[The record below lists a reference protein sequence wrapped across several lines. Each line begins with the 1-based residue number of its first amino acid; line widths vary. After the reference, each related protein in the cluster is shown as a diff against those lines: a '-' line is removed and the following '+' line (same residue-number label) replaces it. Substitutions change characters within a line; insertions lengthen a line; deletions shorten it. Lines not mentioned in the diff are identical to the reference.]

1 MLEQILIGYSLGAL
15 IGYLALRAGALNT
28 SGAWAAAIVGGAI
41 FGFGGLGWAVL
52 LLMFFVSSSAL
63 SRAFRS
69 RKAAIDE
76 KYAKG
81 AQRDWGQVLAN
92 GGLGALLAIAAA
104 LLPGQEWPWLA
115 FIGAMAAVN
124 ADTWAT
130 ELGVL
135 NPTPPRLIT
144 TGKVV
149 ERGTSGGV
157 SLAGYLAVMAASAL
171 LGLAA
176 LPFSTGSWLATL
188 AVAVAGGLAG
198 STLDSLLG
206 ASVQAIYYCPSC
218 QKETER
224 HPSHSCG
231 STTHHRRGWRWMD
244 NDWVNFAC
252 SLAGA
257 LGAALAGMLLLG

>member
-1 MLEQILIGYSLGAL
+1 MFEQIAIGYSCGAL
-15 IGYLALRAGALNT
+15 IGYLAHKAGALNT
-28 SGAWAAAIVGGAI
+28 SGAWAAAMVGGTI

-63 SRAFRS
+63 SRAFRT
-69 RKAAIDE
+69 RKTAIDE

-81 AQRDWGQVLAN
+81 SQRDWGQVLAN
-92 GGLGALLAIAAA
+92 GGLSALLAVSAV
-104 LLPGQEWPWLA
+104 LVTGQEWLWLA

-144 TGKVV
+144 TGQVV
-149 ERGTSGGV
+149 ERGTSGGI
-157 SLAGYLAVMAASAL
+157 SLVGYLAVLGGSAVV
-171 LGLAA
+171 GLAA
-176 LPFSTGSWLATL
+176 LPFTAGNWLVTIAIAL
-188 AVAVAGGLAG
+188 AGGLAG

-206 ASVQAIYYCPSC
+206 ASLQAIYYCPSC
-218 QKETER
+218 QRETER

-231 STTHHRRGWRWMD
+231 STTTHRRGWRWLD
-244 NDWVNFAC
+244 NDWVNFSC

-257 LGAALAGMLLLG
+257 IGAVAAGMLLLG

>member
-1 MLEQILIGYSLGAL
+1 MFEQIVMGYLCSAI
-15 IGYLALRAGALNT
+15 IGYLAHRAGALNA

-41 FGFGGLGWAVL
+41 FGFGGLGWAAL
-52 LLMFFVSSSAL
+52 LMMFFVSSSAL
-63 SRAFRS
+63 SRAFRN
-69 RKAAIDE
+69 RKSAIDE

-81 AQRDWGQVLAN
+81 SQRDWGQVLAN

-104 LLPGQEWPWLA
+104 LFPDQEWLWLA

-144 TGKVV
+144 TGRAV

-157 SLAGYLAVMAASAL
+157 SLVGYLAVVGGSAL
-171 LGLAA
+171 VGLVA
-176 LPFSTGSWLATL
+176 LPFSAGSWLATL
-188 AVAVAGGLAG
+188 AAALVGGLAG

-224 HPSHSCG
+224 HPYHSCG
-231 STTHHRRGWRWMD
+231 GATTHQRGWRWLD
-244 NDWVNFAC
+244 NDWVNFSC
-252 SLAGA
+252 SLGGA
-257 LGAALAGMLLLG
+257 VGAVLAGMLLLG

>member
-1 MLEQILIGYSLGAL
+1 MLEQILVGFTLGAF
-15 IGYLALRAGALNT
+15 ISYLAFRAGALNT
-28 SGAWAAAIVGGAI
+28 SGAWAAALVGGSV
-41 FGFGGLGWAVL
+41 FGFGGLGWAA
-52 LLMFFVSSSAL
+52 LLMTFFVSSSAL

-81 AQRDWGQVLAN
+81 SRRDWGQVLAN

-104 LLPGQEWPWLA
+104 LLPGQDWPWVA
-115 FIGAMAAVN
+115 FIGGMAAVN

-135 NPTPPRLIT
+135 NPSPPRLIT
-144 TGKVV
+144 TGRAV

-157 SLAGYLAVMAASAL
+157 SLVGYLAILGASTL
-171 LGLAA
+171 VGLAA
-176 LPFSTGSWLATL
+176 LPFSVGDWLSTIVL
-188 AVAVAGGLAG
+188 ALAGGLVG

-206 ASVQAIYYCPSC
+206 ASLQAIYYCPVC

-231 STTHHRRGWRWMD
+231 STTVHRRGWRWLD
-244 NDWVNFAC
+244 NDWVNFFC

-257 LGAALAGMLLLG
+257 VGAVLASLLLLR